1 MDPESAFELI
11 KRKPTQEIL
20 TEDRLMTHLKEGTP
34 LKHYIGFEI
43 SGFVHLGTGLLCM
56 QKVADFQKAGVETQI
71 FLADYHSWIN
81 GKLGGDLDTIREV
94 GGGYFKEALK
104 ISLECVGGNPDD
116 TRFIMGSDLYKR
128 LGREYLETMIRVS
141 LKLNLAR
148 AKSSITI
155 MGRKEGESVNFGQLL
170 YAPMQVAD
178 IYSLGV
184 NLAHGGMPQRKAHVI
199 ALEVSNAFKYKP
211 LAVHH
216 YILMGTHVTAEQRE
230 RIIKAKSSGD
240 RAGYEDGLID
250 VKMSKSKPKSAIFIH
265 DTEEEIR
272 RKIKKAFCPAK
283 ELELNAVMSIQQ
295 FIVWPRL
302 LRRKQPLELVNKK
315 TGKTTTFETP
325 TELELH
331 YMKGDVHPLDLKEAV
346 ANYLVEI
353 LAPARKH
360 FLEGKG
366 RRYLEELEALQV
378 TR

>member
-20 TEDRLMTHLKEGTP
+20 TEERLKTYLREGTP
-34 LKHYIGFEI
+34 LRHYIGFEI

-56 QKVADFQKAGVETQI
+56 QKVADFQQAGVETQI

-81 GKLGGDLDTIREV
+81 GKLGGDLSTIREV
-94 GGGYFKEALK
+94 AGGYFKEALR
-104 ISLECVGGNPDD
+104 ISLECVGGDPDK
-116 TRFIMGSDLYKR
+116 TKFILGSDLYER
-128 LGREYLETMIRVS
+128 LGREYLETLIRVS
-141 LKLNLAR
+141 LRLNLAR
-148 AKSSITI
+148 ARGSITI
-155 MGRKEGESVNFGQLL
+155 MGRKEGEKVSFGQLL

-199 ALEVSNAFKYKP
+199 ALEVSNAFGYKP

-216 YILMGTHVTAEQRE
+216 YLLMGTHVTAEQRD
-230 RIIKAKSSGD
+230 RILRAKSSGD
-240 RAGYEDGLID
+240 RSEYEDGLID
-250 VKMSKSKPKSAIFIH
+250 VKMSKSKPQSAIFIH

-272 RKIKKAFCPAK
+272 RKIKKAFCPAR
-283 ELELNAVMSIQQ
+283 ELELNSVMAIQQ
-295 FIVWPRL
+295 LIVWPHLMRQ
-302 LRRKQPLELVNKK
+302 KQPLELVNKK

-325 TELELH
+325 EELETRFV
-331 YMKGDVHPLDLKEAV
+331 KGDVHPLDLKEAV
-346 ANYLVEI
+346 ANHLVEI

-366 RRYLEELEALQV
+366 RKYLEDLQALQI